1 MQLSSNAGMEK
12 ASHSAAE
19 QGWGLGFRAFHVFS
33 IGLGSKCLFQS
44 RPEQINPAWSL
55 RLESAL
61 WPATRGGT
69 RHRGNIPSFS
79 QSSRNAWG
87 RCKTKH
93 RVSSRQLRLQR
104 NCHQEI
110 DCSEDLKSNKQ
121 DMYLTSCLR
130 LDLIYLSHFAVHLK
144 WTQHCEINSNFKKS
158 RITSLSSRT
167 IHRTMLKTWKHFYPI
182 DESPFII
189 FWPFAFPMIWYDIT
203 YDNLK
208 YHRQFDSSVPQLCP
222 TTPWTAACQASL
234 SNTNSRSPPKPMSIK
249 SRMPSNHLILCRPL
263 LQHHSSKASI
273 LQRSAFFIVQLS
285 HPYMA
290 MENHSLD

>member
-33 IGLGSKCLFQS
+33 TGLGSKCLFQS
-44 RPEQINPAWSL
+44 RPEQISPAWSL

-87 RCKTKH
+87 RYKTKH
-93 RVSSRQLRLQR
+93 RVSSRQLRFQR
-104 NCHQEI
+104 NCHQET
-110 DCSEDLKSNKQ
+110 DCSEEVKSNKQ

-144 WTQHCEINSNFKKS
+144 RTQHCETNSNFKKS

-167 IHRTMLKTWKHFYPI
+167 IHRTMLKT
-182 DESPFII
+182 
-189 FWPFAFPMIWYDIT
+189 
-203 YDNLK
+203 
-208 YHRQFDSSVPQLCP
+208 
-222 TTPWTAACQASL
+222 
-234 SNTNSRSPPKPMSIK
+234 
-249 SRMPSNHLILCRPL
+249 
-263 LQHHSSKASI
+263 
-273 LQRSAFFIVQLS
+273 
-285 HPYMA
+285 
-290 MENHSLD
+290 

>member
-33 IGLGSKCLFQS
+33 TGLGSKCLFQS
-44 RPEQINPAWSL
+44 RPEQISPAWSL

-87 RCKTKH
+87 RYKTKH
-93 RVSSRQLRLQR
+93 RVSSWQLRFQR
-104 NCHQEI
+104 NCHQET
-110 DCSEDLKSNKQ
+110 DCSEELKSNKQ

-144 WTQHCEINSNFKKS
+144 QTQPTLILKKAELHHYPQEQFIEQYS
-158 RITSLSSRT
+158 RPENISTLLTSLR
-167 IHRTMLKTWKHFYPI
+167 
-182 DESPFII
+182 
-189 FWPFAFPMIWYDIT
+189 
-203 YDNLK
+203 
-208 YHRQFDSSVPQLCP
+208 
-222 TTPWTAACQASL
+222 L
-234 SNTNSRSPPKPMSIK
+234 SYSD
-249 SRMPSNHLILCRPL
+249 L
-263 LQHHSSKASI
+263 L
-273 LQRSAFFIVQLS
+273 LFL
-285 HPYMA
+285 
-290 MENHSLD
+290 